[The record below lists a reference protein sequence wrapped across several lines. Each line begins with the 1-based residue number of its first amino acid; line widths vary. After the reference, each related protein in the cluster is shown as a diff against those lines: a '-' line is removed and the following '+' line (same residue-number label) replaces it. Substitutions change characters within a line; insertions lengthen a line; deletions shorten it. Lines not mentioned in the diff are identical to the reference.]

1 MQDVKIILNEKTAFT
16 KLEEVWNQ
24 EEDKKKK
31 EEEELAAKR
40 KAEMANNTDPLY
52 VKVTRFPFDPSIY
65 HMAMGLCVFSQNF
78 YQLNSQ

>member
-1 MQDVKIILNEKTAFT
+1 MLQNILQDVKIILNEKTAFT

-40 KAEMANNTDPLY
+40 KEEMANNTDQTYEL
-52 VKVTRFPFDPSIY
+52 TIPSYLAVMILKY
-65 HMAMGLCVFSQNF
+65 NH
-78 YQLNSQ
+78 

>member
-31 EEEELAAKR
+31 EEEELAAK
-40 KAEMANNTDPLY
+40 KKEDMANNADQTY
-52 VKVTRFPFDPSIY
+52 VGISFVPTFPSFIFKT
-65 HMAMGLCVFSQNF
+65 CC
-78 YQLNSQ
+78 